1 MASAASVLA
10 ALLIVIPLIDY
21 VANVWPARPGDLS
34 WRYGAEALWAGFLL
48 TPCLGAA
55 LGAAVA
61 AWRGHFGTL
70 RLLGFVL
77 ILSAVGLLPLCLDF
91 ALSAAQL
98 RHSVPVDAMSRFQ
111 AGAAKVI
118 VQYALVVLGLLSSGR
133 ALLRAARAGLEAQT
147 AATPPAIARP
157 RPR

>member
-1 MASAASVLA
+1 MASAAAVLA
-10 ALLIVIPLIDY
+10 ALLVLIPVVDY
-21 VANVWPARPGDLS
+21 AANVWPAHPSDLS

-61 AWRGHFGTL
+61 AWRGHFSAL

-77 ILSAVGLLPLCLDF
+77 ILSAVGLVPLSIDF
-91 ALSAAQL
+91 VLSAAEL
-98 RHSVPVDAMSRFQ
+98 RRNVPVDAMARFQ
-111 AGAAKVI
+111 AGAGKVI
-118 VQYALVVLGLLSSGR
+118 VQYALVIVGLLAAGR
-133 ALLRAARAGLEAQT
+133 ALLRAARTGLGAR
-147 AATPPAIARP
+147 AAPTPPAIARP

>member
-1 MASAASVLA
+1 LASAASILA
-10 ALLIVIPLIDY
+10 ALLVLIPLVDY
-21 VANVWPARPGDLS
+21 VANVWPARPSDLS
-34 WRYGAEALWAGFLL
+34 WRYGAEALCAGFLL

-61 AWRGHFGTL
+61 SWRAHFGTL

-77 ILSAVGLLPLCLDF
+77 ILSAVGLLPLCIDF

-98 RHSVPVDAMSRFQ
+98 RHSVPAEAMSRFQ
-111 AGAAKVI
+111 AGAAKVV
-118 VQYALVVLGLLSSGR
+118 VQYALVVVGLLSAGR
-133 ALLRAARAGLEAQT
+133 ALLRAARAGLAAQT
-147 AATPPAIARP
+147 APTPPAIARP